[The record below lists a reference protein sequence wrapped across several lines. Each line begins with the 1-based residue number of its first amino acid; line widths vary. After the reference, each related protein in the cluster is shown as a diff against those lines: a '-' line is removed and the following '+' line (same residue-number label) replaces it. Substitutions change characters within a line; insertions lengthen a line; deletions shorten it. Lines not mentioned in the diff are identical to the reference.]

1 MLKIVSAVLKLLVRV
16 NEKGALVI
24 PTAVL
29 GNFFELGA
37 TLTGWTPIP
46 VRLIICG
53 LLLALSVIVTDPV
66 MVPVVVGLKVTEIV
80 HLAPATTVVPHVLVW
95 ANGTLAATLEMAS
108 ALVPVLVRVTFFVPL
123 VDPITWLPKER
134 LVEERETVCAAAQ
147 PVISPKTRI
156 PSIDLPQCRCIAAQ
170 SQNDEP

>member
-16 NEKGALVI
+16 KEKGALVI

-29 GNFFELGA
+29 VYFFEFGA

-66 MVPVVVGLKVTEIV
+66 SVPVVVGVKVTEIV
-80 HLAPATTVVPHVLVW
+80 HLAPAATVVPHVLV
-95 ANGTLAATLEMAS
+95 
-108 ALVPVLVRVTFFVPL
+108 
-123 VDPITWLPKER
+123 
-134 LVEERETVCAAAQ
+134 
-147 PVISPKTRI
+147 
-156 PSIDLPQCRCIAAQ
+156 
-170 SQNDEP
+170 